1 MSLLGWAKSE
11 IERVTIDNP
20 EDACRL
26 YSNAC
31 YASALKAYESL
42 LNDDHSGMSWGIT
55 KNILIRLMNNLPLSE
70 IEDVDD
76 VWKKVFE
83 DDSITEYQCKRKSSL
98 FKAVY
103 SSGEIKYSD
112 VDRFVCYDVNDPKC
126 GSHFGFAD
134 RIAEEH
140 EDIGVVTMPYW
151 PTEPIKIFKED
162 FLFDSRNGDFDTVGI
177 IYALKPDG
185 TRIEI
190 NRYFKEGLNGFTE
203 ISKDEYMLRKENKC
217 RR

>member
-11 IERVTIDNP
+11 IERVTVGEP
-20 EDACRL
+20 EDDCRL
-26 YSNAC
+26 YSNLC

-55 KNILIRLMNNLPLSE
+55 KNILIRLMNNLPLSK

-76 VWKKVFE
+76 VWEKVFE
-83 DDSITEYQCKRKSSL
+83 DDFKTEYQCKRKSSL
-98 FKAVY
+98 FKTVY

-112 VDRFVCYDVNDPKC
+112 VNRFVCYDVNDPKC
-126 GSHFGFAD
+126 GSHFGLAD

-151 PTEPIKIFKED
+151 PTEPIKIFKDD
-162 FLFDSRNGDFDTVGI
+162 FLFDTRNGDFDTVGI

-190 NRYFKEGLNGFTE
+190 NRYFKEALNGFTE
-203 ISKDEYMLRKENKC
+203 ISKDEYMLRKECQK
-217 RR
+217 RK